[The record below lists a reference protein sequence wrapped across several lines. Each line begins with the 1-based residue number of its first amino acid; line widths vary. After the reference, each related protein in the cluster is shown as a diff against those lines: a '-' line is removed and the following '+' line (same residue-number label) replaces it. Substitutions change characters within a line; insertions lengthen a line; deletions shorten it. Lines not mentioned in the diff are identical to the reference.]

1 MHDLYKK
8 IYDITNIM
16 VQYTCELCSFNSNNK
31 TNYSRHLLTKGH
43 LEKVGQATQNSN
55 SIPIIIQSDSICNY
69 CSNTY
74 SNQSNLTKHMRKCI
88 KKDIEEKNK
97 NSEIE
102 RLKIENEK
110 IKKDATEKEKIYKKQ
125 IKEIKDNFSK
135 QLESYEKLLTSAT
148 SPQNVTNYNYIL
160 SNYPNAP
167 ALESKKSYA
176 NLLETNIM
184 TLVDLIIMYYE
195 QGRLVTFIGDY
206 LVKEYLNEEPEKQ
219 SLWTTDL
226 SRLTYIISEACKKNK
241 NIWSYDKKGVKT
253 KKIMIEPLLK
263 YIRNEL
269 AKYAEDNSN
278 SIETIMLKKLTS
290 IIQIINE
297 IDGNLLIDRINKYIS
312 PKFIVKQNLTDLSMI
327 EVE

>member
-1 MHDLYKK
+1 
-8 IYDITNIM
+8 M
-16 VQYTCELCSFNSNNK
+16 VHYTCELCSFSSNNK

-43 LEKVGQATQNSN
+43 LTKVNENPIKNVTTLDDTQQHRVKSTFICKYCNNSFARSSSLMRHMDKCSKISVLDEKDDEIKDIRLQTLENE
-55 SIPIIIQSDSICNY
+55 
-69 CSNTY
+69 
-74 SNQSNLTKHMRKCI
+74 I
-88 KKDIEEKNK
+88 KKIEKETK
-97 NSEIE
+97 
-102 RLKIENEK
+102 
-110 IKKDATEKEKIYKKQ
+110 EKEKIYKKQ
-125 IKEIKDNFSK
+125 IKELQNNFNK
-135 QLESYEKLLTSAT
+135 QLESYEKLLTSVT

-253 KKIMIEPLLK
+253 KKIMIEPLLD
-263 YIRNEL
+263 YIRKEL

-278 SIETIMLKKLTS
+278 SIETIMLKKLAS

-327 EVE
+327 EAE

>member
-1 MHDLYKK
+1 
-8 IYDITNIM
+8 M
-16 VQYTCELCSFNSNNK
+16 VQYTCELCSFISINK
-31 TNYSRHLLTKGH
+31 TNYNRHLLTKGH
-43 LEKVGQATQNSN
+43 LEKVNNSTN
-55 SIPIIIQSDSICNY
+55 DTHTIPKVYPTEKHIIY
-69 CSNTY
+69 
-74 SNQSNLTKHMRKCI
+74 KCI
-88 KKDIEEKNK
+88 HCDNIFSNASSLGRHKKTCSKSKLKDDEVKILKQQIIE
-97 NSEIE
+97 
-102 RLKIENEK
+102 
-110 IKKDATEKEKIYKKQ
+110 KDKLYKKQ
-125 IKEIKDNFSK
+125 IKEIKDNFNK
-135 QLESYEKLLTSAT
+135 QLESYEKLLTSVT

-160 SNYPNAP
+160 SNYLNVP

-278 SIETIMLKKLTS
+278 SIETIMLKKLAS

-297 IDGNLLIDRINKYIS
+297 IDGNLMIDKINKYIS
-312 PKFIVKQNLTDLSMI
+312 PKFIVKQNSIDFPMI
-327 EVE
+327 EAE